1 MLYWIQRSLQSHHLM
16 KKMSQPSSTVKE
28 MIALAALEFKDVLL
42 QSATKSTLSK
52 IHTLTPPGRVYE
64 GLQRIR

>member
-1 MLYWIQRSLQSHHLM
+1 MLYWIQRSLQSHRLM
-16 KKMSQPSSTVKE
+16 KMSQPSSTVKE
-28 MIALAALEFKDVLL
+28 MIAQAALEFKDVLL

>member
-1 MLYWIQRSLQSHHLM
+1 MLYWIQRSLQSHRLM
-16 KKMSQPSSTVKE
+16 KKMSQPSSIVKE
-28 MIALAALEFKDVLL
+28 MIAQAALEFKDVLL